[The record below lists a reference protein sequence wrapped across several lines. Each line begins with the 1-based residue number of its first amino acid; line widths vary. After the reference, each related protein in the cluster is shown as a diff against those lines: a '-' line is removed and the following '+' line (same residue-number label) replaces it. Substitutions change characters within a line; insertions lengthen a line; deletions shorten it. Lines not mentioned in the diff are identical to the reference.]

1 MNIDQLSRR
10 IVLGIGLIA
19 LVLGVAAIA
28 IVEPLV
34 GVLPSNAAVVAA
46 AGALAFLL
54 GLWGIRTRYRARVNQ
69 TIIPDVE
76 FPLPT
81 PAPGHEIDDA
91 LYRLTVLRQG
101 TTEIRN
107 NLQERL
113 GEIAVTVIRQRENCT
128 REEAV
133 QQLQDGTWTDNEYAA
148 GFFGGGTAPTKSLA
162 EKVFGSNETVYERW
176 IKTTVDAIAKRAE
189 LTPEEE
195 SAPVDEAGG
204 GFLDRLGFGSGG
216 STISRP
222 IKPGYRTRSSA
233 EDAEEVADGVR
244 YAELVPTG
252 QWTGITAFA
261 LLAAGWGLAAFN
273 PGLLLVSVIGIG
285 FSAYAR
291 SGTAPDLRHLK
302 VERTFDEENPDP
314 GEVVEVTVRVTNESG
329 TFIPDLRL
337 IDQIPGSF
345 RVVAGSPR
353 LGTTLS
359 AGDTATF
366 SYDVVV
372 QRGMHEWT
380 LLAVGRDISGSIER
394 EASIEADDDEE
405 LQVIPSLRTT
415 AEMPVRSQTSLF
427 SGQVDTDIGGS
438 GLEFYAVR
446 EYRESDPM
454 NRIDWK
460 RHARTGE
467 LATIDFRLERAAQV
481 VLLFDARDSAFLSP
495 RPTAHHALDRSVQA
509 ASEVFGSLF
518 DEGDLVGVA
527 AFDTV
532 PCWLGPGAGD
542 GHRERARRLFA
553 THPALSSTPPKL
565 SDVDGHYVD
574 PMTHVRRQLSP
585 DAQIMLF
592 SPLCDDY
599 TSEVAR
605 RLNSAGHPV
614 TIISADP
621 TADRTIGQRLAQ
633 IEREMRIATLRERGI
648 RVIDWKYDQMLGL
661 NLDHARKRWAV

>member
-1 MNIDQLSRR
+1 MNIDRLSRR
-10 IVLGIGLIA
+10 VVLGFGVVA
-19 LVLGVAAIA
+19 LVLGVATTVVAETLA
-28 IVEPLV
+28 NP
-34 GVLPSNAAVVAA
+34 LPSHTSLVAA
-46 AGALAFLL
+46 AGAFAFLL
-54 GLWGIRTRYRARVNQ
+54 GLWGIRTRYRTAVEQ
-69 TIIPDVE
+69 TIVPDVE

-91 LYRLTVLRQG
+91 LYRLTTLRQG
-101 TTEIRN
+101 TTEIRD

-113 GEIAVTVIRQRENCT
+113 GEVAVTVIRQRENCT

-133 QQLQDGTWTDNEYAA
+133 QKLQEGTWTDNEYAA
-148 GFFGGGTAPTKSLA
+148 GFFGGGPSPSKSLA
-162 EKVFGSNETVYERW
+162 ERAFGSNETVYERW
-176 IKTTVDAIAKRAE
+176 ISTTVDAIAERAQLVGDE
-189 LTPEEE
+189 GPATPEE
-195 SAPVDEAGG
+195 SNRGL
-204 GFLDRLGFGSGG
+204 LDAILGSGESG
-216 STISRP
+216 VSRP
-222 IKPGYRTRSSA
+222 IKPGYRTRSGT
-233 EDAEEVADGVR
+233 EDAKEVADGVR
-244 YAELVPTG
+244 YADLVPTG

-285 FSAYAR
+285 LSAYAR
-291 SGTAPDLRHLK
+291 SGTAPDLRHLA
-302 VERTFDEENPDP
+302 VERTFDEETPDP
-314 GEVVEVTVRVTNESG
+314 GDVVEVTVTVTNEGGS
-329 TFIPDLRL
+329 FLPDLRL
-337 IDQIPGSF
+337 IDQVPGSF

-359 AGDTATF
+359 AGDTARF

-372 QRGMHEWT
+372 QRGMHEWP
-380 LLAVGRDISGSIER
+380 LLAIGRDFSGSTER
-394 EASIEADDDEE
+394 EAAIESEDEE

-438 GLEFYAVR
+438 GLEFHAVR

-481 VLLFDARDSAFLSP
+481 VLLFDARDSAFVSP

-553 THPALSSTPPKL
+553 THPALSSTPPAV
-565 SDVDGHYVD
+565 SDVEGHYVD

-585 DAQIMLF
+585 DAQVMLF

-599 TSEVAR
+599 TGEVAR
-605 RLNSAGHPV
+605 RLDSAGHPV
-614 TIISADP
+614 TIVSSDP
-621 TADRTIGQRLAQ
+621 TADRTVGQRLAR
-633 IEREMRIATLRERGI
+633 IERNMRIATLRERGV

-661 NLDHARKRWAV
+661 DIDHARKRWAV

>member
-10 IVLGIGLIA
+10 VVLGFGLVA
-19 LVLGVAAIA
+19 LVLGVAT
-28 IVEPLV
+28 IVLAETLANP
-34 GVLPSNAAVVAA
+34 LPSHTSLVAA
-46 AGALAFLL
+46 AGAFAFLL
-54 GLWGIRTRYRARVNQ
+54 GLWGVRRRYRAEVEQ
-69 TIIPDVE
+69 TIVPDVE

-81 PAPGHEIDDA
+81 PAPGHEIDHA
-91 LYRLTVLRQG
+91 LYRLTILRQG
-101 TTEIRN
+101 TTEIRD

-113 GEIAVTVIRQRENCT
+113 GEVAVTVIRQRENCT

-133 QQLQDGTWTDNEYAA
+133 QQLQDGSWTDNEYAA
-148 GFFGGGTAPTKSLA
+148 GFFGGGSAPNKSLA
-162 EKVFGSNETVYERW
+162 ERVFGSNETVYERW
-176 IKTTVDAIAKRAE
+176 ISTTVDAIAERAQ
-189 LTPEEE
+189 LTEDDGASEAEE
-195 SAPVDEAGG
+195 SSPGP
-204 GFLDRLGFGSGG
+204 LDAIFGSGG
-216 STISRP
+216 SGVSRP
-222 IKPGYRTRSSA
+222 IEPGYRTRSST
-233 EDAEEVADGVR
+233 EDAEEVADGIR

-261 LLAAGWGLAAFN
+261 LLAAGWGLVAFN

-285 FSAYAR
+285 LSAYAR
-291 SGTAPDLRHLK
+291 SGTAPDLRHLD

-314 GEVVEVTVRVTNESG
+314 GDVVEVTVTVTNEGGS
-329 TFIPDLRL
+329 FLPDLRL
-337 IDQIPGSF
+337 IDQVPGSF

-353 LGTTLS
+353 LGTILS
-359 AGDTATF
+359 GGDTATF
-366 SYDVVV
+366 SYEVVV
-372 QRGMHEWT
+372 QRGMHEWP
-380 LLAVGRDISGSIER
+380 LQAIGRDISGSIER
-394 EASIEADDDEE
+394 EASIEADDEE
-405 LQVIPSLRTT
+405 LQVMPSLRTT

-438 GLEFYAVR
+438 GLEFHAVR

-518 DEGDLVGVA
+518 DEGNLVGVA
-527 AFDTV
+527 AYDTV

-553 THPALSSTPPKL
+553 THPALSSTPPEL
-565 SDVDGHYVD
+565 TDTEGHYVD

-585 DAQIMLF
+585 ETQVMLF

-605 RLNSAGHPV
+605 RLDSAGHPV
-614 TIISADP
+614 TIVSPDA
-621 TADRTIGQRLAQ
+621 TADRTVGQRLAR
-633 IEREMRIATLRERGI
+633 IERNMRIATLRERGI
-648 RVIDWKYDQMLGL
+648 RVIDWNYDQMLGL
-661 NLDHARKRWAV
+661 NIDHARKRWAV